1 MSFLEE
7 LEGQQATLKNAD
19 LLVRTFGPGKREVAP
34 GHEIVE
40 MGLVKLY
47 RITGRTDY
55 LQLAKFF
62 IDARGKRAY
71 DKTSKDEWKNGEYW
85 QDDKPVTDQ
94 EEAEGHAVRAM
105 YLYSGMTDVAALT
118 GDKQYIAAVDRI
130 WNNMVAK
137 KFYVQGGI
145 GAVPAVLTAFLLSF
159 FPIAVNVATGL
170 ATVEPE
176 LEDVLRSLGATRIDI
191 VLKVGLPRSLPYF
204 FASLKIAI
212 TLAFVGAVIAETMAS
227 NEGIGTLIVQ
237 ASSNL
242 RIPLVFAA
250 LTVIAVMSIVM
261 YAGFAIIERRT
272 TGWATRSTDF
282 GIGG

>member
-1 MSFLEE
+1 MSRAAKEAL
-7 LEGQQATLKNAD
+7 LPWVIAIG
-19 LLVRTFGPGKREVAP
+19 LLVIWEAGCRAFHVPEFVLPRPSMVA
-34 GHEIVE
+34 VE
-40 MGLVKLY
+40 LVKNFRILLVNAAHTMMTTSIGFALAIIVGVLLGVLVGSSRLLY
-47 RITGRTDY
+47 KGLYPLLVGFNSIPKV
-55 LQLAKFF
+55 A
-62 IDARGKRAY
+62 IV
-71 DKTSKDEWKNGEYW
+71 
-85 QDDKPVTDQ
+85 PVL
-94 EEAEGHAVRAM
+94 V
-105 YLYSGMTDVAALT
+105 V
-118 GDKQYIAAVDRI
+118 
-130 WNNMVAK
+130 W
-137 KFYVQGGI
+137 FGI

-176 LEDVLRSLGATRIDI
+176 LEDVLRSLGATRADI